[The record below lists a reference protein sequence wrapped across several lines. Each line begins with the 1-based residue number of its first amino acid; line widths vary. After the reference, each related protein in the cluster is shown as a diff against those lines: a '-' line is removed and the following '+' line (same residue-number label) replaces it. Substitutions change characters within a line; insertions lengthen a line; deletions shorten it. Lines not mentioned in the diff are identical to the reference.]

1 MKCWYV
7 SVLPRSSVLGIGT
20 TLVAIFVAIGFVP
33 GPAQADPAPGVL
45 VSIEEEI
52 DSLLLAEARV
62 RFDRIGSDLRD
73 TPRGKYISGKLR
85 FYEGDYDGARV
96 DLRKAIEGAR
106 TELDWK
112 RLRDR
117 VELSS
122 EAAAGLVST
131 VGKRSNF
138 VFRHAAGIDAL
149 LVPHAD
155 EALFK
160 QVVAIEKAWGDRPP
174 KGMEIILLPDM
185 ESLSAYCGLT
195 VEQMERTGTVGISKF
210 GKIMILSP
218 RVLATGYPWLDTL
231 AHELTHVLITRLS
244 RNKAPI
250 WLHEGIAKIMERRW
264 RDQEL
269 GDLTPEEAYLLDRAA
284 RERRLIPFRR
294 FHPSVA
300 HLPNQEDAQLAYA
313 QVLSFI
319 RYVGER
325 VDDPGWI
332 GKLLNELGQGRT
344 VDAAFTKVAMFNVR
358 RLYLW
363 WEQAAGG
370 KRQTPVVAVGLMKR
384 RFLRGAVTG
393 RIGAESVLSDDV
405 RRHLRLGD
413 LLRLRGHIKPAII
426 EYRRARTLAQTG
438 TPEITDRLG
447 GCLLDLG
454 DFEKVVQT
462 LEPMAQLYPNH
473 ATVFIQLGKALTSLK
488 RYEEAAKMLEKAVAV
503 NPFHPAVHCLAA
515 KCYRALAADGKAA
528 LEEEQCRM
536 LAAR

>member
-1 MKCWYV
+1 MKCWYA
-7 SVLPRSSVLGIGT
+7 SW
-20 TLVAIFVAIGFVP
+20 VAIFVAIGFVP
-33 GPAQADPAPGVL
+33 GPAQAGPAPGVFAA
-45 VSIEEEI
+45 IEDEI
-52 DSLLLAEARV
+52 DSLLLHEARV
-62 RFDRIGSDLRD
+62 RFDKIGSDLRD

-85 FYEGDYDGARV
+85 FYEGDYDGALV

-106 TELDWK
+106 TEIDWK

-117 VELSS
+117 VKLSS
-122 EAAAGLVST
+122 DAAAGLVST
-131 VGKRSNF
+131 VGKHSKF
-138 VFRHAAGIDAL
+138 VFRHDAGIDAL

-160 QVVAIEKAWGDRPP
+160 QVKALEETWGDRPP
-174 KGMEIILLPDM
+174 EGMEIILLPDL

-210 GKIMILSP
+210 GKVMILSP

-264 RDQEL
+264 RGQEL

-284 RERRLIPFRR
+284 RERRLIPLSR

-319 RYVGER
+319 RYVDGR

-332 GKLLNELGQGRT
+332 GKLLNELGQGGT
-344 VDAAFTKVAMFNVR
+344 PDAAFTKVAMFNVR

-370 KRQTPVVAVGLMKR
+370 KRQTPAVAVGLMKR
-384 RFLRGAVTG
+384 RFLRGAVTD
-393 RIGAESVLSDDV
+393 RVGAESVLGDDV

-426 EYRRARTLAQTG
+426 EYRRARALVQTD

-462 LEPMAQLYPNH
+462 LEPVTHLYPNH
-473 ATVFIQLGKALTSLK
+473 ATVFVQLGKALTSLK

-503 NPFHPAVHCLAA
+503 NPFHPEVHCLLA
-515 KCYRALAADGKAA
+515 KCYRDLRIDGEAA

>member
-1 MKCWYV
+1 MKCWYA
-7 SVLPRSSVLGIGT
+7 SW
-20 TLVAIFVAIGFVP
+20 VAIIIAIGFAP
-33 GPAQADPAPGVL
+33 DPAQADPASGVL
-45 VSIEEEI
+45 SSIEDEI
-52 DSLLLAEARV
+52 DSLLLSEARV
-62 RFDRIGSDLRD
+62 RFDLINSDLRD
-73 TPRGKYISGKLR
+73 TPRGKYLSGKLR
-85 FYEGDYDGARV
+85 FYEGDYDGALV

-106 TELDWK
+106 TEIDWK
-112 RLRDR
+112 TLRDR

-122 EAAAGLVST
+122 DVAAGLVST
-131 VGKRSNF
+131 VGKRSSF
-138 VFRHAAGIDAL
+138 VFRHDAGIDAL
-149 LVPHAD
+149 LVAHAD
-155 EALFK
+155 DALFK
-160 QVVAIEKAWGDRPP
+160 QVKALEEAWGDRPP

-195 VEQMERTGTVGISKF
+195 VEQMERTGTVGISKY
-210 GKIMILSP
+210 GKVMILSP
-218 RVLATGYPWLDTL
+218 RVIATGYPWLDTL

-264 RDQEL
+264 RDQKI

-300 HLPNQEDAQLAYA
+300 HLRNQEDAQLAYA

-319 RYVGER
+319 RYVDDR
-325 VDDPGWI
+325 VDEPGWI
-332 GKLLNELGQGRT
+332 GKLLNELGRGRT
-344 VDAAFTKVAMFNVR
+344 ADDAFTKVAKFNVR

-370 KRQTPVVAVGLMKR
+370 KRQTPAVAVDLMKR
-384 RFLRGAVTG
+384 RFLRGAVTD
-393 RIGAESVLSDDV
+393 RVGAESVLSDDV
-405 RRHLRLGD
+405 RRHVRLGD
-413 LLRLRGHIKPAII
+413 LLRLRGHVEPAII
-426 EYRRARTLAQTG
+426 EYRRAQALAQTY

-447 GCLLDLG
+447 GCLLDIG

-462 LEPMAQLYPNH
+462 LEPMAHLYPNH
-473 ATVFIQLGKALTSLK
+473 ATVFVQLGKALTSLK
-488 RYEEAAKMLEKAVAV
+488 RYKEAANMLEKAVAV
-503 NPFHPAVHCLAA
+503 NPFHPEVHCLAA

-528 LEEEQCRM
+528 LGEEQCRM